1 MKLKLKSVL
10 TGAVVLVVAAT
21 SFVIKPIQA
30 APGQPLLAQ
39 ATTQPGQGRWANLNL
54 TPEQQTRLRQLHEQT
69 RKKIEAVFTPQQLQ
83 QYRTAL
89 QNRRSGM
96 RTANGDV
103 NSSSAQQTGRQNIL
117 ATLNLTQEQ
126 KTKIQQLLRDS
137 RNQRN
142 TILTDAQR
150 SQLQQN
156 WQAQMNNSAH

>member
-1 MKLKLKSVL
+1 MKLKLRSVL

-21 SFVIKPIQA
+21 PFFIKPIQA
-30 APGQPLLAQ
+30 APGQRLLAQ
-39 ATTQPGQGRWANLNL
+39 ATTQSGQGRWANLNL
-54 TPEQQTRLRQLHEQT
+54 TPDQETRLRQLHEQT

-83 QYRTAL
+83 QYRATL

-96 RTANGDV
+96 RIANSEE

-126 KTKIQQLLRDS
+126 KTKIQQILRDS

-156 WQAQMNNSAH
+156 WQAQMNKSAQ

>member
-1 MKLKLKSVL
+1 MKLKLRSVL
-10 TGAVVLVVAAT
+10 TGAVVVVVAAT

-30 APGQPLLAQ
+30 APGQQLLAQ

-103 NSSSAQQTGRQNIL
+103 NSSSTQQTGRQNIL

-126 KTKIQQLLRDS
+126 KTKIQQILRDS

-150 SQLQQN
+150 SQLQKN
-156 WQAQMNNSAH
+156 WQAQMHNSAQ